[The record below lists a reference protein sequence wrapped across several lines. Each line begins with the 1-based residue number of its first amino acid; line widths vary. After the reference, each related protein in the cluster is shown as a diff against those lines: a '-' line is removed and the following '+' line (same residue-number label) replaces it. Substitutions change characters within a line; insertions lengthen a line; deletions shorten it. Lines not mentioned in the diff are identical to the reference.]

1 MFWFL
6 LVGCFVIGWVQQ
18 AARKE
23 ASRAGRY
30 YNPPAAQP
38 KQRSTKQQPRK
49 IILPEAMT
57 PEELAEF
64 GPGWLTK

>member
-18 AARKE
+18 TARRE

-30 YNPPAAQP
+30 YKPPAAPPSQHHAG
-38 KQRSTKQQPRK
+38 TQPRK
-49 IILPEAMT
+49 IILPDTYNA
-57 PEELAEF
+57 
-64 GPGWLTK
+64 